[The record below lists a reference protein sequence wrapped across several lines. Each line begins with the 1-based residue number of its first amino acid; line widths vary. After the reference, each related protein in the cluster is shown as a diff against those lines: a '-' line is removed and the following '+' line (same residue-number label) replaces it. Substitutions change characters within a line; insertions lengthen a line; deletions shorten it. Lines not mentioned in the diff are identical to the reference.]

1 MLALV
6 KVECF
11 GTFSFS
17 EALVHTSSAHNMF
30 SCLLN
35 TDLHKR
41 VRAIQKL
48 QAFHELGHLRGICRL
63 DSDLGNGRRLLM
75 KFPKIDISRSK
86 SYGDPLF
93 MFPIILKAIGIQ

>member
-6 KVECF
+6 KVECL

-17 EALVHTSSAHNMF
+17 EAVVHTSSAHNMF

-41 VRAIQKL
+41 VCAIQKL
-48 QAFHELGHLRGICRL
+48 QAFHELGHLSGICRL
-63 DSDLGNGRRLLM
+63 DSDLGNGRRLLTE
-75 KFPKIDISRSK
+75 FPKIDISKKQFLWQS
-86 SYGDPLF
+86 SF
-93 MFPIILKAIGIQ
+93 HVSNNT